1 MKHPHKLCLIGLILI
16 TNIFAIEKFY
26 ISEIKFTGNSFI
38 QDYELQSII
47 KLQSPKLLFRSEF
60 TPKKL
65 NRDKISLEL
74 YYKSSGFL
82 NIEITETY
90 ESISNNHIDVHF
102 YINEGIQY
110 KLKEIHFFGN
120 KLFTNDDLI
129 NILNFSPNEN
139 FNPSKIRK
147 QLKILK

>member
-1 MKHPHKLCLIGLILI
+1 MKNPHKLCFIGLMVI
-16 TNIFAIEKFY
+16 TNIFAIENLY
-26 ISEIKFTGNSFI
+26 ISEIQFIGNSLI
-38 QDYELQSII
+38 HDDELQSII
-47 KLQSPKLLFRSEF
+47 KLQPPKLLFRSEF

-65 NRDKISLEL
+65 NRDKISLES
-74 YYKSSGFL
+74 YYKSNGFL
-82 NIEITETY
+82 NIEITEKY

-129 NILNFSPNEN
+129 DILNLFPNEN
-139 FNPSKIRK
+139 FKSHFLGVENDENF
-147 QLKILK
+147 